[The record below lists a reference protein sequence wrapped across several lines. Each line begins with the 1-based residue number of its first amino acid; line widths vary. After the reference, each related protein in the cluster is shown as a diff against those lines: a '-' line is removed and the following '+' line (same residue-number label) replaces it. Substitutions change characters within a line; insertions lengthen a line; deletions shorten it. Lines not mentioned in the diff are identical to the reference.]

1 MEDDDLENTCLVY
14 ELATN
19 GSLDKFWENDLG
31 RSRLSDEKMRIRIA
45 LEVATALRYMH
56 EGLDGGDACYHRD
69 IKSGNICLAADLSA
83 RIIDCGLSKYVT
95 ESDGSVSTAGRSGT
109 PGE

>member
-56 EGLDGGDACYHRD
+56 EGLDGGDMDCCLSTSEITTAAGGECNLQAWGRD
-69 IKSGNICLAADLSA
+69 MNPYTKG
-83 RIIDCGLSKYVT
+83 
-95 ESDGSVSTAGRSGT
+95 
-109 PGE
+109 